1 MIDKKMAD
9 SERKQDGGEAFEE
22 ALRHWAE
29 VKEKCISF
37 IGREEEMDVS
47 GASTSNLQTTK

>member
-1 MIDKKMAD
+1 MAD